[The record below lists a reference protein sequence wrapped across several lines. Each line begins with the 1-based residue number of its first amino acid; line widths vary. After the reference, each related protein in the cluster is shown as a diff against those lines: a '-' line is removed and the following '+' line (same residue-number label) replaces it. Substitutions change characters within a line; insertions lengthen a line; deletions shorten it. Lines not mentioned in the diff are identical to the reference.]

1 MKILMI
7 HSTIRGDEKLLMK
20 AAKKLGVSLEAVDI
34 RNQILNPDD
43 YQNDFQVVLNRC
55 ISNSIGMQA
64 VTFFESLEIP
74 VVNSLEVAQI
84 CENKFATSLLL
95 HQQGIATVPFVT
107 AFTEKQAI
115 KAVDQLGGYPV
126 VIKPITGSWGRLLS
140 KINDQDALE
149 AILEQKQVLG
159 SPIHKLIYI
168 QKYIEKPGR
177 DIRVTMVGDKVICAI
192 FRKTEHWITNT
203 ARGAKA
209 TICQVDRKL
218 EDICIGTSRA
228 IGGGVLGVDVME
240 SSDGYV
246 INEVNHT
253 TEFKNVQAVT
263 GVNVA
268 EKIIS
273 YCLEVAKND

>member
-1 MKILMI
+1 MI